1 MFSLQSDVWSYGV
14 VLWELFSLARS
25 PYPGLEPNE
34 EFVRKLELGHR
45 MEKPEHATEEMWVAD
60 LEGVAVY
67 VLTLLFSYQVM
78 RDCWCADPGL
88 RPTFSELA
96 EKISDVLT
104 EVRSRLR
111 TFLVTQCAP
120 RAGGG
125 GPVPAAHPHRPPPA
139 RHHPGVF
146 QNFAQKLPHPVRGGG
161 AEPALASQG
170 GGQAGAADNG
180 LQPRLHLGHAA
191 PTSTRYKPTR
201 AATGVINGGWQ
212 TSILLSWCYI
222 YSSILVSHILDFDTQ
237 HLLYLDNF
245 KSFNVK
251 MVYLLKCIA

>member
-1 MFSLQSDVWSYGV
+1 MFLRMFSLQSDVWSYGV

-60 LEGVAVY
+60 LEAVCMY

-104 EVRSRLR
+104 EVRSRLL
-111 TFLVTQCAP
+111 TSLVTQRAP

-125 GPVPAAHPHRPPPA
+125 GPLPAAHPHRPPPA

-170 GGQAGAADNG
+170 GGQADAADDG
-180 LQPRLHLGHAA
+180 LQPRLRLGHAA
-191 PTSTRYKPTR
+191 PTATRYKPTR
-201 AATGVINGGWQ
+201 AAAEVINGGWQ
-212 TSILLSWCYI
+212 TTVLLSWCYI
-222 YSSILVSHILDFDTQ
+222 YSSILICHFPSIRLR
-237 HLLYLDNF
+237 HLTYLDQIEIF
-245 KSFNVK
+245 Q
-251 MVYLLKCIA
+251 C

>member
-1 MFSLQSDVWSYGV
+1 MFLRMFSLQSDVWSYGV

-60 LEGVAVY
+60 LEAVCMY

-104 EVRSRLR
+104 EVRSEMLADMSRDS
-111 TFLVTQCAP
+111 T
-120 RAGGG
+120 
-125 GPVPAAHPHRPPPA
+125 HRGRRPSTCSSPPPA
-139 RHHPGVF
+139 ATSPTSSRRLS
-146 QNFAQKLPHPVRGGG
+146 KLCP
-161 AEPALASQG
+161 ETSASG
-170 GGQAGAADNG
+170 PRRSRARPR
-180 LQPRLHLGHAA
+180 QPRRR
-191 PTSTRYKPTR
+191 PS
-201 AATGVINGGWQ
+201 
-212 TSILLSWCYI
+212 
-222 YSSILVSHILDFDTQ
+222 
-237 HLLYLDNF
+237 
-245 KSFNVK
+245 
-251 MVYLLKCIA
+251 

>member
-1 MFSLQSDVWSYGV
+1 MPRRKCGLPTWKGSLCGNLV
-14 VLWELFSLARS
+14 V
-25 PYPGLEPNE
+25 Y
-34 EFVRKLELGHR
+34 
-45 MEKPEHATEEMWVAD
+45 
-60 LEGVAVY
+60 
-67 VLTLLFSYQVM
+67 SYQVM

-170 GGQAGAADNG
+170 GGQAGAADDG

-191 PTSTRYKPTR
+191 HTSTRSKPTR
-201 AATGVINGGWQ
+201 AAAGVINGGLQ
-212 TSILLSWCYI
+212 TAILLSWCYI
-222 YSSILVSHILDFDTQ
+222 YSSILVSHLLDHDTQ
-237 HLLYLDNF
+237 HLLYLDKF
-245 KSFNVK
+245 
-251 MVYLLKCIA
+251 